1 MRLLKTETFFEGCMY
16 DRLFIIE
23 DHALVPVD
31 RLFDYFTI
39 TYDLKRKM
47 KPVEDLPH
55 ELAIKIVLKTI
66 ISLLKDFHFSDAMEL
81 ISINK
86 YMIHHFYFAIFGS
99 SNASMLVKHRR
110 LSRIMNLIANMYDS
124 YFTSY
129 CCFNSPTVLLEYESE
144 FMVSQRSTFYPWNFE
159 PQVSVIQVDHVE
171 ENAGLSFQLGESYG
185 DRALLIGAYEK
196 KGILYGEK
204 LAFPFVHFI
213 LMDAFQFLNV
223 FENKETRYHFERF
236 SMLIKA
242 IFGKHCK
249 TFYFSEKIPYSEV
262 ENEEEYAYIF
272 ENRYLFKELSYC
284 VRK

>member
-1 MRLLKTETFFEGCMY
+1 MRLLKTETCFEGTMY
-16 DRLFIIE
+16 DRLFILE
-23 DHALVPVD
+23 ENALVPVD
-31 RLFDYFTI
+31 RLFDYYTI
-39 TYDLKRKM
+39 TYDLKRT
-47 KPVEDLPH
+47 PSIPEDLPH
-55 ELAIKIVLKTI
+55 ELAIKIVLKTVI
-66 ISLLKDFHFSDAMEL
+66 ALLKDFHFSDAMEL

-86 YMIHHFYFAIFGS
+86 YMIHHFYFAIFGKS
-99 SNASMLVKHRR
+99 DASMIVKHRR
-110 LSRIMNLIANMYDS
+110 LSRIMHLIASLYDS

-129 CCFNSPTVLLEYESE
+129 CCFNSPTVLLEYEAE
-144 FMVSQRSTFYPWNFE
+144 FMISQRSAFYPWNFE
-159 PQVSVIQVDHVE
+159 PSVSVIQVDHVE
-171 ENAGLSFQLGESYG
+171 ENAGVSFQLGESYG

-223 FENKETRYHFERF
+223 FDNGETKYHFERF

-249 TFYFSEKIPYSEV
+249 TFYFSEKIPYSQV
-262 ENEEEYAYIF
+262 ETEEEYAYIF